1 LTLLHNLPHENKT
14 NERMADEMGVSVAI
28 IKQEVE

>member
-14 NERMADEMGVSVAI
+14 NEMADEMGVSVAI